1 MFTQNEVTVLMDF
14 LDRVTLTGHQE
25 RAAMNALTQKIMSSL
40 APAPTVPAAPAAPA
54 PQHPAT
60 ETVVK
65 KAARK
70 KSARGGK
77 S

>member
-40 APAPTVPAAPAAPA
+40 APAPAAPAAPVS
-54 PQHPAT
+54 QHPAT